1 MYSEISKVW
10 RSRFKNKAVELQ
22 NLGID
27 LRTRPTVE
35 RLERPTRLDRARR
48 LGYKAKA
55 GFIVIRV
62 KVSRGGMRRRKAKAG
77 RRQKHAGIVRMKADV
92 SMRQTAE
99 RRVQDKF
106 PNLKVLNSY
115 FLYRDGRNA
124 WYEVLMLDT
133 HHPSVMSDKD
143 VAGLVAKP

>member
-10 RSRFKNKAVELQ
+10 RSRFKNKAAELQ

-62 KVSRGGMRRRKAKAG
+62 KVSRGGMRRRKARMG

-115 FLYRDGRNA
+115 FLYRDGRSA

>member
-10 RSRFKNKAVELQ
+10 RSRFKNKAAELQ

-92 SMRQTAE
+92 SMQQTAE